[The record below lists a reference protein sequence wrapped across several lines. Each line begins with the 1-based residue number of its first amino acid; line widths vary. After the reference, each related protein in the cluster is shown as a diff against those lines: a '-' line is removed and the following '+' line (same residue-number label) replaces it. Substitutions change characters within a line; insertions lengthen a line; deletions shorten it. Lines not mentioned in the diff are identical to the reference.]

1 MTTVLILVA
10 VALATPLYFYAWL
23 ILIRRLLA
31 GWFMPT
37 DRADRELLPRY
48 RAVRSAVRSFRQP
61 HRAPRWFG
69 DEMVT
74 NANESPVDFENER
87 RLLDDHFWWG
97 TGRWEPSSID
107 SLMDGSPFQFG
118 GDDTFQ
124 FTQPSSSFDQ
134 NSDGSNY

>member
-10 VALATPLYFYAWL
+10 AALAIPLYFYAWL

-37 DRADRELLPRY
+37 DRAAGELLPRY
-48 RAVRSAVRSFRQP
+48 RAVQSPPRSLQQP
-61 HRAPRWFG
+61 HRAPRWSG
-69 DEMVT
+69 DEMVSS
-74 NANESPVDFENER
+74 ANESPVDFENQR

-97 TGRWEPSSID
+97 TGRWEPTSTD
-107 SLMDGSPFQFG
+107 SLLDSSPFQFG

-124 FTQPSSSFDQ
+124 STQLSSSFDQ
-134 NSDGSNY
+134 NSDGSTY